1 MRRRQLQT
9 SKSRLNPVP
18 EKCRRKFVGNQ
29 ELPRETERI
38 SAQGLSGG
46 ETRMRMR
53 IMEGQA

>member
-1 MRRRQLQT
+1 MRRRQLQS
-9 SKSRLNPVP
+9 SKSRLNPVQ
-18 EKCRRKFVGNQ
+18 EKCRRKFVENQ